1 MSHEDRDPSGL
12 HLVAT
17 NVAVV
22 TTVHDGRPHGLTA
35 NVWGEAGNGGVC
47 LITVRRGSASAEA
60 IAGSGRFAANV
71 LRAEQVD
78 LARRFARPEPE
89 PGARFTGVA
98 AELTDGGPVLAG
110 CLVTLFCEVEG
121 RYPFGAQQ
129 IVTGRVT
136 GSRLGAPGAPLLF
149 HDRGFHTLGEL
160 PDTP

>member
-1 MSHEDRDPSGL
+1 MSHEDQDPTGL

-17 NVAVV
+17 NVAVI
-22 TTVHDGRPHGLTA
+22 TTVNGGRPHGLTA

-47 LITVRRGSASAEA
+47 LVTVRRRSASAEA
-60 IAGSGRFAANV
+60 ITGSGRFAANV

-89 PGARFTGVA
+89 PGRRFDGVA
-98 AELTDGGPVLAG
+98 HEPADGGPVLAG

-121 RYPFGAQQ
+121 RFPFGTQE
-129 IVTGRVT
+129 ILTGRVT
-136 GSRLGAPGAPLLF
+136 GSRLGEPGAPLLF

-160 PDTP
+160 PDLG